1 MKRGFSE
8 KKRIF
13 VEEYALTGDLKKAC
27 EKSGYTEK
35 YGKRLTNSDEVK
47 KIIEEKTAEK
57 ILEEVANDEEILR
70 FLTKIMR
77 DKNDSSIRERMRAV
91 ELLTK
96 RKQLFCDDE
105 DEEVG
110 VLIVD
115 DIK

>member
-1 MKRGFSE
+1 M
-8 KKRIF
+8 
-13 VEEYALTGDLKKAC
+13 
-27 EKSGYTEK
+27 
-35 YGKRLTNSDEVK
+35 
-47 KIIEEKTAEK
+47 
-57 ILEEVANDEEILR
+57 EEVANDEEILR